1 MDVPGNFGSL
11 SYWLTA
17 PSFLSVDTLTFFRGN
32 RAFSWEKLW
41 GGCECAVV
49 RLTWW
54 PPHQLL
60 MASAGSAPCQMTT
73 KVHTQKQA
81 CPWHYGALMRGLYIT
96 HFKAVTQADKL
107 LTVASNFSEDSSD
120 TDGDVPRDRLPS
132 CVVTALLLTNESRQ
146 K

>member
-1 MDVPGNFGSL
+1 
-11 SYWLTA
+11 
-17 PSFLSVDTLTFFRGN
+17 
-32 RAFSWEKLW
+32 
-41 GGCECAVV
+41 
-49 RLTWW
+49 
-54 PPHQLL
+54 
-60 MASAGSAPCQMTT
+60 MTT

-120 TDGDVPRDRLPS
+120 TDGDVPRDRFPRDRLPS